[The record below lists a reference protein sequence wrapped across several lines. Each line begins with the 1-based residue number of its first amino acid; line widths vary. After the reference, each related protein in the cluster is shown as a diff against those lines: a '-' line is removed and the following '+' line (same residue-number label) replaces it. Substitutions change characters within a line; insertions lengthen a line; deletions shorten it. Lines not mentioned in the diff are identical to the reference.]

1 MLNFFSLIFKVLV
14 TIFPIYA
21 LLFFSENSKNKDAS
35 FKELLLS
42 TLLVSS
48 ILSIFFLFSLYIDD
62 FSPYVVSF
70 IICFIFIYLLSKDYD
85 INVKFDFYFM
95 FCFASGISIGYIIHS
110 LLILLSYYYIK
121 NNFDNIKINNNT
133 KNDDNVNYDDYE

>member
-1 MLNFFSLIFKVLV
+1 MLNLFSLIFKVLL

-21 LLFFSENSKNKDAS
+21 LLFFSEYSKSKDAS
-35 FKELLLS
+35 FKEILLS

-48 ILSIFFLFSLYIDD
+48 ILSIFFLFSSYIDN

-70 IICFIFIYLLSKDYD
+70 IICFIYIYLLSKDYD
-85 INVKFDFYFM
+85 INIKFDFYFM
-95 FCFASGISIGYIIHS
+95 FCFASGISLGYIIHS